1 VADALARRWKLPRF
15 ARKAKADVAR
25 GAFGAVPVAVVKP
38 RTFMNESGNAL
49 APFLSD
55 AFVPAADLL
64 IMADDFALPLG
75 QFRLRAR
82 GSAGGHNGLE
92 SVEQA
97 LGSREYARLRVGVG
111 PLPPEIGDWADFV
124 LAPWGP
130 GEREVL
136 VDLMPTLVEAVEC
149 WVTEGIE
156 AAMNRF
162 NRIGRER
169 E

>member
-1 VADALARRWKLPRF
+1 
-15 ARKAKADVAR
+15 
-25 GAFGAVPVAVVKP
+25 
-38 RTFMNESGNAL
+38 MNESGNAL